1 MPFRDLLELKNKENR
16 IYLFLVVWL
25 LIGNSLM
32 QFLPL
37 IGVFVMLPLLSFMF
51 FLYVIVLLFK
61 TDLKKYSLKKSLLI
75 FFVSLPLI
83 LLMSFVFVVLF
94 VYAILVYIFFTSWL
108 ILYGCYLGGLKLDR
122 KLYKLP
128 LQSVTRSS
136 IYLGG
141 FFLSIVFLLGFSVI
155 VIILSIYRQGIP
167 ILIDIVFIIVSIV
180 IIAFF
185 IVSSGYLFKKIYFGW
200 MGVFFLLVVFYAFFL
215 VLKVVLGLTSSGKTS
230 SPLVKVGLAFVDIIV
245 LLYSISLIMSKQAKL
260 ISEKFKFIT
269 PERAL
274 IFLLFAKA
282 CYSFAENF
290 PYDYLESINFP
301 YIRYIILVGGELSLI
316 KNIAVLALFVIL
328 LIVIGSYEVRKNIL
342 IQKGIRKEGDLDAKK
357 LMSMDQD
364 MYKRMPIEPT
374 SESTEPT
381 SEPKEKTP
389 QSEDLEKKES

>member
-16 IYLFLVVWL
+16 IYLLLVIWL
-25 LIGNSLM
+25 LIGYGLM

-51 FLYVIVLLFK
+51 FLYIIVLIWK
-61 TDLKKYSLKKSLLI
+61 TDLKKYSLKKILLI
-75 FFVSLPLI
+75 FIVSLPLI
-83 LLMSFVFVVLF
+83 LLLSFVFVVLF
-94 VYAILVYIFFTSWL
+94 IYAILVYIFFTSWL
-108 ILYGCYLGGLKLDR
+108 ILYGCYVTGLKIDR

-141 FFLSIVFLLGFSVI
+141 FILSVIFLLGFSVF
-155 VIILSIYRQGIP
+155 VIILSIYRHGIP

-215 VLKVVLGLTSSGKTS
+215 VLKVVLGLASSGEES
-230 SPLVKVGLAFVDIIV
+230 SPLVKIGLVFVDIVV

-282 CYSFAENF
+282 CYTFAENF
-290 PYDYLESINFP
+290 PYKYLKSINFP
-301 YIRYIILVGGELSLI
+301 NIKYLILIGDQLSLI

-328 LIVIGSYEVRKNIL
+328 LIVIGSFEVRKHIQ
-342 IQKGIRKEGDLDAKK
+342 IQKGIRKEANLDAKK

-364 MYKRMPIEPT
+364 IYKRMPKEPT
-374 SESTEPT
+374 SEPTEPT
-381 SEPKEKTP
+381 SEPKEKT
-389 QSEDLEKKES
+389 SDTEELEKKDS